1 MNDKLQQDIALAC
14 QRLIAAFAYHVDH
27 RGADGAANVFAQD
40 GTFERRGDVLQGRE
54 AIRASIQKRPAHVLT
69 RHLCSPPHVEVI
81 DAHNARAVTPFTLYR
96 GEQQADA
103 PNPIPVVPVPE
114 LVGEYEDSF
123 QLTPEGW
130 RIKARRAIVIF
141 MCREDAR

>member
-14 QRLIAAFAYHVDH
+14 QRLVAAFAYHVDH

-40 GTFERRGDVLQGRE
+40 ATFERRGEVLKGRE
-54 AIRASIQKRPAHVLT
+54 AIRASIDKRPAQVRT

-96 GEQQADA
+96 SEHPEDA
-103 PNPIPVVPVPE
+103 PNPVPVVSVPE
-114 LVGEYEDSF
+114 LVGEYEDSC

-130 RIKARRAIVIF
+130 RIQARRAIAIF
-141 MCREDAR
+141 SCRGDAR